1 VGGLV
6 KKGSMLIAYSFSLTL
21 TLALT
26 IIPTCVDAGLGYPDL
41 PPGPIVGE
49 MDWLSEG
56 SYEVIVNGSGQR
68 FNVFICPGESF
79 NRSMN
84 NESFGFF
91 QEWSKLNITYAD
103 INFTVPTGSYA
114 ILKQNLE
121 RGDIYLE
128 LTQGAVVGPTFPWE
142 ILATVLITAFVTV
155 CLTYLVLKRR
165 SSK

>member
-1 VGGLV
+1 VGGSV
-6 KKGSMLIAYSFSLTL
+6 RKRNVLIPYFLLMGLTL
-21 TLALT
+21 GMALNS
-26 IIPTCVDAGLGYPDL
+26 TCVDAGLGWL
-41 PPGPIVGE
+41 NVSPGEIVGQGS
-49 MDWLSEG
+49 LLNEG
-56 SYEVIVNGSGQR
+56 TYEVIVNGSGQR

-91 QEWSKLNITYAD
+91 QEWSKLNVTYAD

-114 ILKQNLE
+114 ILVQNLE

>member
-1 VGGLV
+1 
-6 KKGSMLIAYSFSLTL
+6 MLIAYSFSLTL

-26 IIPTCVDAGLGYPDL
+26 IIPTYVDAGSGWLNV

-49 MDWLSEG
+49 MDWLSG
-56 SYEVIVNGSGQR
+56 GTYEVIVNGSGQR
-68 FNVFICPGESF
+68 FNVFVCPGESF

-91 QEWSKLNITYAD
+91 QEWSKLNVTYAD
-103 INFTVPTGSYA
+103 INLTIPAGSYA
-114 ILKQNLE
+114 VLVQNLE

-128 LTQGAVVGPTFPWE
+128 FTQGAVVGPTFPWE
-142 ILATVLITAFVTV
+142 ILATILITASVSV
-155 CLTYLVLKRR
+155 SLTYLVLKHR